1 MSIFTLAASRS
12 YNPNDN
18 PLTRFKGTVG
28 ATSGSTTVTVTGVD
42 LGPILAMQ
50 GASGAGRQVRV
61 SGSTLPV
68 GGIFATGNNSSITV
82 SYPYS
87 VTVTASQA
95 NDWLWWSFA
104 DAPNEKQFPIS
115 YVITSGAFTLDYM
128 DTDGTRATMT
138 SAGAATGVN
147 EMVISVARTLAGTTG
162 SIFGY
167 SKGSSN

>member
-12 YNPNDN
+12 YTPNDN
-18 PLTRFKGTVG
+18 LLIRFKGTVG

-42 LGPILAMQ
+42 LGPILSMQ
-50 GASGAGRQVRV
+50 GASGAGRPVRV

-68 GGIFATGNNSSITV
+68 GGLFTAGATSSITV
-82 SYPYS
+82 TFPYS

-95 NDWLWWSFA
+95 NDWLYWSFA
-104 DAPNEKQFPIS
+104 DAPTEKQFPIS
-115 YVITSGAFTLDYM
+115 YVITSGAFTLDYL
-128 DTDGTRATMT
+128 DTDGTRATIT
-138 SAGAATGVN
+138 SAATGVN
-147 EMVISVARTLAGTTG
+147 EMVISVARTLSGTTG